1 MKTKTCTV
9 IAILVL
15 ASTPAL
21 AREDSIKLSIKDALA
36 KGQNYKT
43 TIDPDIKLYFG
54 SQKTP
59 AVGKRIGEW
68 TSNRKTSHANKSD
81 QDACDIAFISAA
93 AALQERA
100 RKEGGNAIINIKS
113 FYQSERS
120 ESPTEYVCGAGRMMV
135 GVSLTGTVVT
145 IKK

>member
-43 TIDPDIKLYFG
+43 TIDPDVKLYFG

-59 AVGKRIGEW
+59 AGAKRIGEW
-68 TSNRKTSHANKSD
+68 TSNRKTSHAGKSD
-81 QDACDIAFISAA
+81 QDACDIAFISAL

-100 RKEGGNAIINIKS
+100 RRENGNAVINIKS
-113 FYQSERS
+113 FYKSDNS
-120 ESPTEYVCGAGRMMV
+120 ESPAEYICGAGRMMV
-135 GVSLTGTVVT
+135 GVSLKGTVVT
-145 IKK
+145 IK

>member
-1 MKTKTCTV
+1 MKTKTCTL
-9 IAILVL
+9 IAILAL

-21 AREDSIKLSIKDALA
+21 AREDHVKLSIQQALT
-36 KGQNYKT
+36 KSKTYKT
-43 TIDPDIKLYFG
+43 TLEPDIKLYFG

-59 AVGKRIGEW
+59 AVAKRIGEW
-68 TSNRKTSHANKSD
+68 TANRKTNASNKSD

-100 RKEGGNAIINIKS
+100 RRENGNAVINIKS
-113 FYQSERS
+113 FYKNQNSG
-120 ESPTEYVCGAGRMMV
+120 SPTEYICGAGKV
-135 GVSLTGTVVT
+135 VAGVSLRGTVVT

>member
-1 MKTKTCTV
+1 MKTKTCTL
-9 IAILVL
+9 IAILAL

-21 AREDSIKLSIKDALA
+21 ARADHIKVSIQQALA
-36 KGQNYKT
+36 KGQSYKT
-43 TIDPDIKLYFG
+43 TVDPDIKLYFG

-59 AVGKRIGEW
+59 AVAKRIGEW
-68 TSNRKTSHANKSD
+68 TSNKKTSHMKKSD
-81 QDACDIAFISAA
+81 QEACDIAFISAVA
-93 AALQERA
+93 SLQERA
-100 RKEGGNAIINIKS
+100 RKEGGNAVINIKS

-120 ESPTEYVCGAGRMMV
+120 ESSTEYVCGAGSIMV

>member
-1 MKTKTCTV
+1 MKTKTCTL
-9 IAILVL
+9 IAILAL

-21 AREDSIKLSIKDALA
+21 AREDHIKVSIQQALA
-36 KGQNYKT
+36 KGQSYKT
-43 TIDPDIKLYFG
+43 TVDPDIKLYFG

-59 AVGKRIGEW
+59 AVAKRIGEW
-68 TSNRKTSHANKSD
+68 TSNKKTSHMKKSD
-81 QDACDIAFISAA
+81 QEACDIAFISAVA
-93 AALQERA
+93 SLQERA
-100 RKEGGNAIINIKS
+100 RKEGGNAVINIKS

-120 ESPTEYVCGAGRMMV
+120 ESSTEYVCGAGSIMV